1 MKFNENNYTF
11 MPSPNN
17 ENEWF
22 ILNKL
27 NWEIFRVE
35 NITKEFILSII
46 NSKNNI
52 SEIQSEYIKRYS
64 MNEDDTNNFNKFIE
78 SLKDM
83 KIII

>member
-17 ENEWF
+17 ENEGF

-27 NWEIFRVE
+27 NGEIFRVE